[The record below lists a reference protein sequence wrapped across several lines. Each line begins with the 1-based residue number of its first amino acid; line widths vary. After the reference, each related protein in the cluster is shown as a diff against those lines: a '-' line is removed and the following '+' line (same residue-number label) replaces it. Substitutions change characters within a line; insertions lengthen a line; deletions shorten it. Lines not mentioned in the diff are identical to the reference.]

1 LVELLIVS
9 SATAASENRRSV
21 PAERRRITTM
31 ADRPRMTAD
40 QVSRLCKG
48 LDEQVLVFRERP
60 LAACA
65 TRRW

>member
-1 LVELLIVS
+1 
-9 SATAASENRRSV
+9 
-21 PAERRRITTM
+21 M